1 MSSARRSG
9 SSKNAGGGSTS
20 ATTVS
25 GAAEPDCSD
34 AAAADTAAAAA
45 AAAAAAVS
53 AAAGRPAANTLMNEL
68 EVMSIKALKDLC
80 RQNSL
85 SCSRLCKTAL
95 VAKLFGHLSV
105 EHAQCDSD
113 ADEEALFEEADIEAD
128 IRAISKGH
136 ICPKTRVKYQSAQ
149 QHLFKYIKDNHP
161 SVVLKYEGERIIG
174 IADLERF
181 DVEVFK
187 KFIHLHCRK
196 KRKDGSVVLNPETRQ
211 PMLNAFETISDFR
224 KALFNLF
231 VECRTTMP
239 PQFAEDIKRF
249 FIGLRRRDAGEKA
262 KGYRKNTE
270 GKAPIPFSVYVK
282 LMETFYSQGKF
293 FEAAYASLTWNLI
306 CRTDNTASI
315 TLKHLGSDGDAITVL
330 FNVSKTNQ
338 EGDEFEQK
346 RRLYGIGRDY
356 RLCVAFALGCYF
368 MTCPELGGNENL
380 QLFPGSAG
388 SQKKRFSESLA
399 ETLKSDP
406 MASFLAANGLQP
418 SDLGAHSFRKGGAT
432 YVTSGCTGGP
442 SIVAVCSRAGWA
454 LGNVL
459 DRYLKFDLS
468 GDAFVGR
475 ILAGYP
481 LNLASFADLPPHVGN
496 MPVEDLQIFFPA
508 MVRNMEI
515 GGVCNFCYASLK
527 HYWPVVQTLPASVG
541 KTLMLKF
548 SVYQPQW
555 QNAAW
560 SVVCGPETEQSE
572 KKATGIPPNVHV
584 LQRCLQMYHAIESL
598 PERVREFF
606 KKSQTLKLSNL
617 TVTIADDGRFCKNA
631 VGAGFPTSAC
641 DTSSVGFRLRET

>member
-1 MSSARRSG
+1 MSSARGRG
-9 SSKNAGGGSTS
+9 SSSKAGGGG
-20 ATTVS
+20 V
-25 GAAEPDCSD
+25 GGG
-34 AAAADTAAAAA
+34 A
-45 AAAAAAVS
+45 AAAAAAVPAAPAAAPAAAAAAAPAAAP
-53 AAAGRPAANTLMNEL
+53 AAAGEPAANTLMDEL
-68 EVMSIKALKDLC
+68 QCMSIRALKDLC
-80 RQNSL
+80 RENSL
-85 SCSRLCKTAL
+85 PCSRLCKRSL

-105 EHAQCDSD
+105 EHAEGDDD
-113 ADEEALFEEADIEAD
+113 ADDEAIFAEADIEAD
-128 IRAISKGH
+128 ILAISKGH
-136 ICPKTRVKYQSAQ
+136 ICPKTRKRYQDSQ

-161 SVVLKYEGERIIG
+161 TVVLKYEGERIVG

-187 KFIHLHCRK
+187 KFIHTHCRK
-196 KRKDGSVVLNPETRQ
+196 KHKDGSWILNPETRQ
-211 PMLNAFETISDFR
+211 PMLNAFETVSDFR

-231 VECRTTMP
+231 VENRTTMP

-249 FIGLRRRDAGEKA
+249 FIGLKRRDAGEKA
-262 KGYRKNTE
+262 KGFRKNTE

-282 LMETFYSQGKF
+282 LMETFYSQAKF

-356 RLCVAFALGCYF
+356 RLCVAFALGCYL
-368 MTCPELGGNENL
+368 MTCPELGGNENV

-399 ETLKSDP
+399 ETLKADP
-406 MASFLAANGLQP
+406 MASYLAANGLQP

-432 YVTSGCTGGP
+432 YVTSGSTGGP

-481 LNLASFADLPPHVGN
+481 LNLASFSDLPPHVIN
-496 MPVEDLQIFFPA
+496 MSVTDLQTFFPA
-508 MVRNMEI
+508 TVRNTEI

-527 HYWPVVQTLPASVG
+527 HYWPVVQALPASAG
-541 KTLMLKF
+541 KASMLKF

-560 SVVCGPETEQSE
+560 SVVCGQETEHSVV
-572 KKATGIPPNVHV
+572 KATGIPPNVHV

-598 PERVREFF
+598 PDRVRE
-606 KKSQTLKLSNL
+606 
-617 TVTIADDGRFCKNA
+617 
-631 VGAGFPTSAC
+631 
-641 DTSSVGFRLRET
+641 